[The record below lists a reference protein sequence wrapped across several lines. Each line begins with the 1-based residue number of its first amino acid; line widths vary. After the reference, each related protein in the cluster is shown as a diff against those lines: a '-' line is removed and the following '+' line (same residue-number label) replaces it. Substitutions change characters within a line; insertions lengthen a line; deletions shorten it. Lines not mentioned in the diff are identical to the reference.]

1 MNAAQLPAKTLRSLV
16 AVRQRREDLSLRQLQ
31 EAGHAAQAARQR
43 LDEREQAQK
52 DIELAIVTTRDRP
65 FQGPG
70 REPGTAQALMN
81 EVHLSQRRLEWLAEQ
96 LQTAR
101 ADTRAARALWIEKE
115 SARKQALRDHLLARA
130 KHENVKTQS
139 TNATRALDAA
149 HERTEL
155 EAAQERG
162 LSAARVGT

>member
-31 EAGHAAQAARQR
+31 EASAAAHAARQR
-43 LDEREQAQK
+43 LEEREQAQK
-52 DIELAIVTTRDRP
+52 DIEVAIVTTRDRP
-65 FQGPG
+65 FRGNG
-70 REPGTAQALMN
+70 GEPGTAQALMN
-81 EVHLSQRRLEWLAEQ
+81 EIHLSQRRLEWLAEK

-101 ADTRAARALWIEKE
+101 ADTRAASAFLIEKE
-115 SARKQALRDHLLARA
+115 SARAQALRDHMLARA

-139 TNATRALDAA
+139 TNAARALNAA
-149 HERTEL
+149 QERTEL

-162 LSAARVGT
+162 LSARVGV